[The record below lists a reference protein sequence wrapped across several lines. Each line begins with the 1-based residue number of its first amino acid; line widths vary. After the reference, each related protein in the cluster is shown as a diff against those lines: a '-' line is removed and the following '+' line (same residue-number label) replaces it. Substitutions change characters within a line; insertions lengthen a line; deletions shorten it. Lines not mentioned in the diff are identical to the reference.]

1 MSETFDKAWG
11 VVKTRGFDIRDHAKR
26 SHNEY
31 IPVDGNGVPIALE
44 PMDYFAATAEAEAW
58 AGDEHSG
65 WDHESDFKPASIV
78 MFEGNIMDEINDYGH
93 WGIDRY
99 RARSYNSPAW
109 ATRIANRDGGRR
121 WGQDNPPSDDN
132 FDVMAEILGTDKGDS
147 DAAVDEYERLKGKFD
162 NEGE

>member
-1 MSETFDKAWG
+1 MTTFDKAWG
-11 VVKTRGFDIRDHAKR
+11 VVKTRGFAIRDHAKR

>member
-1 MSETFDKAWG
+1 MTTFDKAWG

-121 WGQDNPPSDDN
+121 GGQDNPPSDDN

>member
-1 MSETFDKAWG
+1 MTTFDKAWG

-44 PMDYFAATAEAEAW
+44 PMDYFAAIAEAEAW

-99 RARSYNSPAW
+99 RARSYDSPAW

>member
-1 MSETFDKAWG
+1 MTTFDKAWG

-147 DAAVDEYERLKGKFD
+147 DAAVDEYERLKCKFD

>member
-1 MSETFDKAWG
+1 MTTFDKAWG

-147 DAAVDEYERLKGKFD
+147 DAAVDEYERLKGKLD

>member
-1 MSETFDKAWG
+1 MTTFDKAWG

>member
-1 MSETFDKAWG
+1 MTTFDKAWG

-99 RARSYNSPAW
+99 RARSYDSPAW

>member
-1 MSETFDKAWG
+1 MTTFAKAWG

-78 MFEGNIMDEINDYGH
+78 MFEGNIMDEINYYGL

>member
-1 MSETFDKAWG
+1 MTTFDKSWG
-11 VVKTRGFDIRDHAKR
+11 VVKTRGFDIRDHAKS

>member
-1 MSETFDKAWG
+1 MTTFDKAWG
-11 VVKTRGFDIRDHAKR
+11 VVKTRGFDIGDHAKR

-99 RARSYNSPAW
+99 RARSYDSPAW

>member
-1 MSETFDKAWG
+1 MTTFDKAWG

-99 RARSYNSPAW
+99 SARSYNSPAW
-109 ATRIANRDGGRR
+109 ATRIDNRDGARR

>member
-1 MSETFDKAWG
+1 MTTFDKAWG

-147 DAAVDEYERLKGKFD
+147 DAAVDEYERLQGKFD
-162 NEGE
+162 NEGA